1 MWVSGF
7 CRNIQ
12 SLKDW
17 KSRIGNPQEV
27 CICHIIQ
34 RNRQEIYSILTP
46 WRHNFESIT
55 LETGFCLTKL
65 SSCYSSPFFFLFR
78 PNSHCLRAFP
88 NIIFVPHSFPNT
100 ICHKNLMT
108 LWHLSKRNFSTFA
121 FYLFHNPLAIQTEA
135 LREIE
140 KDGMMMIKYIWF
152 LNDWHCCIFSTKRV
166 ISVDIPVKSVKFHFY
181 QFQFLPKSNMMCI
194 VQDWTW
200 RTKVWKLS
208 QSRLTLWSL
217 GKSSI
222 KQQGRLCL
230 GSGEHLNVTSN
241 NLFIVSD

>member
-1 MWVSGF
+1 MSHYTKKETRDIFDIDG
-7 CRNIQ
+7 I
-12 SLKDW
+12 K
-17 KSRIGNPQEV
+17 KIGN
-27 CICHIIQ
+27 
-34 RNRQEIYSILTP
+34 
-46 WRHNFESIT
+46 
-55 LETGFCLTKL
+55 GFL
-65 SSCYSSPFFFLFR
+65 SDQVVFLLFFLLFFLFR

-181 QFQFLPKSNMMCI
+181 QFQFLPKLNMMCI

-208 QSRLTLWSL
+208 QSSLTLWSL

-222 KQQGRLCL
+222 KQLGQLCL
-230 GSGEHLNVTSN
+230 GSGEHLNVISN
-241 NLFIVSD
+241 KPLSSCSIERPCSFPIKFLKTWKPKFRFYFRMI